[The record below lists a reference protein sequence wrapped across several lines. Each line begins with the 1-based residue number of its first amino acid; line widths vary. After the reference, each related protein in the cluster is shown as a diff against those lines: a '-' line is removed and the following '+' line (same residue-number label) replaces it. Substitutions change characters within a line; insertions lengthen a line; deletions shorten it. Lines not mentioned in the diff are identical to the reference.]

1 MKLLMENW
9 RKFLNEEVNTEEEAA
24 EWLARQIAP
33 LIDAA
38 DAGNYMEP
46 LAQLVAQLNSS
57 DGVSPMVRA
66 LLSAGT
72 EDAGGAEDEAIKT
85 TTTEIPAPQLIPT
98 QGVIDLFKSVGYNGS
113 IADSLR
119 SVIDGVSGAP
129 PILAAGNGGQYYI
142 IDGHHRWSGATVFNV
157 NCKIPANIIIMD
169 PGKALLVSQLAI
181 AAYLG
186 GNKKLPSASA
196 KKGRSIIGPGAMDED
211 AVYNILKQNVGKV
224 IDPKAGAPFWN
235 PEVQQVVIETGYG
248 KSQFSPAEE
257 KPEEL
262 QEFNQ
267 MQAAMASE
275 GGLKQIASNC
285 GKLAAKYASEG
296 PPREIMPQFD
306 PDKGGPKFKA
316 VEPALKVGK
325 LNYKPKFRRIDKKAA
340 QE

>member
-1 MKLLMENW
+1 MKLLIENW

-24 EWLARQIAP
+24 QWLATQIAP

-57 DGVSPMVRA
+57 DGANPMVRD

-113 IADSLR
+113 IAESLR

-186 GNKKLPSASA
+186 GNKRLPSATA
-196 KKGRSIIGPGAMDED
+196 DKGRTIIGPGAMAPD
-211 AVYNILKQNVGKV
+211 AVYEILKQSVGKV

-235 PEVQQVVIETGYG
+235 PEVQQVVTETGYG
-248 KSQFSPAEE
+248 KT
-257 KPEEL
+257 PED
-262 QEFNQ
+262 
-267 MQAAMASE
+267 
-275 GGLKQIASNC
+275 GLKEIASNC

-306 PDKGGPKFKA
+306 PDKGGPKFKT

-325 LNYKPKFRRIDKKAA
+325 LNYKPEFRRTVKMAA